1 MCGALH
7 DISISYQHMNNLA
20 RAYSFN
26 DRFFEGSQHVRWAA
40 ACHMKQNFGLIFHL
54 IHGTMRR

>member
-7 DISISYQHMNNLA
+7 DISVSYQHMNNLA

-40 ACHMKQNFGLIFHL
+40 ACHMKQNFG
-54 IHGTMRR
+54 